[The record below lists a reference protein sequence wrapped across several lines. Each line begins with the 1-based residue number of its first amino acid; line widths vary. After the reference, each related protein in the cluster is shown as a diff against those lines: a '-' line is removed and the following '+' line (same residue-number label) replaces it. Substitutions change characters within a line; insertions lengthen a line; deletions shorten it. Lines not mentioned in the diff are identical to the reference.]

1 MCSKVVHKCQISNA
15 LLLIL
20 EKMEGLERFYYYL
33 MKVAPKALE
42 EKE

>member
-1 MCSKVVHKCQISNA
+1 MCSKVVHKCQILNA

-20 EKMEGLERFYYYL
+20 EKMEGLEKFYYYI
-33 MKVAPKALE
+33 MKFAPKALK